1 MPRRAL
7 SIFSYSRRRVD
18 GSVQSI
24 LAARTWL
31 EYSWGV
37 CGFSS
42 GDDASGA
49 AAGVFAVV
57 GRGSVGRLLENFAR
71 SSACMPER
79 TSSRRSENVCSDWSA
94 CLGLATEVGAGGGG
108 QVVLLLR
115 CLRTGPMVWLAVG
128 GLIRNE
134 ERRDEAADASGPVV
148 TRLDDGRVD
157 AGARGS
163 RLEEDAEETCEVG
176 AVDPCVAEAGC
187 EVVARVDV
195 CVMVVL
201 WSILPAGGRVT
212 GSGFAGDFSSLRL
225 PKAF

>member
-1 MPRRAL
+1 M
-7 SIFSYSRRRVD
+7 
-18 GSVQSI
+18 
-24 LAARTWL
+24 
-31 EYSWGV
+31 EV
-37 CGFSS
+37 C
-42 GDDASGA
+42 
-49 AAGVFAVV
+49 
-57 GRGSVGRLLENFAR
+57 
-71 SSACMPER
+71 
-79 TSSRRSENVCSDWSA
+79 
-94 CLGLATEVGAGGGG
+94 AGGGG
-108 QVVLLLR
+108 QVVLLRR
-115 CLRTGPMVWLAVG
+115 CPRTGPIVWLAVG

-163 RLEEDAEETCEVG
+163 RFEEDAEETCEVG
-176 AVDPCVAEAGC
+176 AVDPCVAEAGR